1 MNVIGKV
8 TIGQL
13 DDLNAWSRE
22 YSGIDSDSAKLISK
36 AIQEFRKFSNDY
48 LNFFLGLLPIQ
59 VRDTPEQ
66 SRLWLRALQ
75 AFDEYWTPLGEAAA
89 QHLIGPY
96 RTHLDK
102 GTDIAHGYLKKLDVN
117 LPGVVLY
124 FNKVNAIRFVPYTDV
139 AFLAVP
145 YTHIAR
151 KDADWLAIPHEIGHY
166 LYWNLADKLVDVR
179 TRHQEI
185 RQIVG
190 SQLRAT
196 QKIAERPPQEQNAI
210 VNMALNWIEE
220 CFADVVGVKLAD
232 VSFTD
237 SFKTLLSEVSDSIT
251 NLTEDDGSHPPLCL
265 RPFMREHV
273 LQKLG
278 IPRTG
283 TDWRKLMQ
291 DTFGISDFNA
301 LTLRTQPP
309 DVENLFRAQ
318 SLDDLI
324 ALIGGMEDA
333 VVNKIQ
339 PIEWKVNDAIE
350 AINMMADLLF
360 DITPNLAES
369 FKQRGGDRS
378 SAFIELRK
386 LAENKAINRQMDPV
400 EVLLTPIVQEGGL
413 RHSHGG
419 YGHFRYHSVGA
430 HNH

>member
-1 MNVIGKV
+1 MNIIGKV

-22 YSGIDSDSAKLISK
+22 YSGIESGSPNLIGK
-36 AIQEFRKFSNDY
+36 AIEEFRRFSNDY
-48 LNFFLGLLPIQ
+48 LNFFLNLLPIE
-59 VRDTPEQ
+59 VRGTPEQ

-96 RTHLDK
+96 RTHLDE
-102 GTDIAHGYLKKLDVN
+102 GTTIAHDYLKKLDVN

-151 KDADWLAIPHEIGHY
+151 KDADWMAIPHEIGHY

-179 TRHQEI
+179 ARHHEI
-185 RQIVG
+185 REIVD
-190 SQLRAT
+190 SRLRAT
-196 QKIAERPPQEQNAI
+196 QKIAERPAQEQDAI

-232 VSFTD
+232 VLFTH
-237 SFKTLLSEVSDSIT
+237 SFKILLSEVSDSAT

-278 IPRTG
+278 LPATG

-291 DTFGISDFNA
+291 DAFDIPDFNV
-301 LTLRTQPP
+301 LILRTQPP
-309 DVENLFRAQ
+309 DVENLLRAQ
-318 SLDDLI
+318 SLNDLI
-324 ALIGGMEDA
+324 ALLGGMEDT
-333 VVNKIQ
+333 VVDKIQ

-350 AINMMADLLF
+350 TIMVMADVLF

-369 FKQRGGDRS
+369 FKSRGGDRS
-378 SAFIELRK
+378 SAFVELRK
-386 LAENKAINRQMDPV
+386 LAENKAINKEIDPV

-419 YGHFRYHSVGA
+419 YGHFRYHFVGA

>member
-22 YSGIDSDSAKLISK
+22 YSGIDSDSAKLIGK
-36 AIQEFRKFSNDY
+36 AIQEFRKFSNEY
-48 LNFFLGLLPIQ
+48 LNFFLGLLPIDIQ
-59 VRDTPEQ
+59 DTPEK

-102 GTDIAHGYLKKLDVN
+102 GTAIAHDYLKKLDVN

-139 AFLAVP
+139 AFVAVP

-166 LYWNLADKLVDVR
+166 LYWNLADRLIDVR

-185 RQIVG
+185 REIVG
-190 SQLRAT
+190 NQLRAT
-196 QKIAERPPQEQNAI
+196 QKIAERPPQEQDAI

-232 VSFTD
+232 VSFID
-237 SFKTLLSEVSDSIT
+237 SFKTLLSEVSDSAT

-278 IPRTG
+278 VPTTG
-283 TDWRKLMQ
+283 TDWRKFLQ

-301 LTLRTQPP
+301 ITLRTQPP

-318 SLDDLI
+318 SQDDLI

-333 VVNKIQ
+333 AIDKIQ

-350 AINMMADLLF
+350 AITLMADLLF
-360 DITPNLAES
+360 DITPDLAES

-386 LAENKAINRQMDPV
+386 LADNKAINRQMDPV